1 MNTVSPGP
9 LNAQKGYVNEEV
21 VPVVFATGE
30 EINVEKDVMD
40 KIKSVF
46 DSLNEEN
53 KQRLSDMVLESPE
66 TFNKVKEFALLIK

>member
-1 MNTVSPGP
+1 
-9 LNAQKGYVNEEV
+9 
-21 VPVVFATGE
+21 
-30 EINVEKDVMD
+30 MD